1 MTPPKTA
8 CHKLYLQK
16 FKRLQNEQILFLH
29 ETTYFDL
36 LNSTLSNH
44 ANSKMNGYLISGKQT
59 KISNI
64 KSRKKTNMSQDF
76 CNLRDTTEDCLNFYS
91 GFSYSGQTVPIR

>member
-1 MTPPKTA
+1 MN
-8 CHKLYLQK
+8 K
-16 FKRLQNEQILFLH
+16 FFFLH
-29 ETTYFDL
+29 ETTSFDL

-64 KSRKKTNMSQDF
+64 KSRKNMSQGF